1 MLRRYKYK
9 LTGPYNKSELQDI
22 YKVSQYLHLKVATGE
37 KSLNELEKDY
47 IRYSKQVFWYYT
59 KYPALMACA
68 VFLVSDWVYP
78 ISAWRFFPRMGV
90 KLTCGYLVL
99 NAGIQ
104 IAYEKVLEFPM
115 LDTVIAEAIM
125 KYTDWVELSNS
136 D

>member
-68 VFLVSDWVYP
+68 VFLVSD
-78 ISAWRFFPRMGV
+78 
-90 KLTCGYLVL
+90 
-99 NAGIQ
+99 
-104 IAYEKVLEFPM
+104 
-115 LDTVIAEAIM
+115 
-125 KYTDWVELSNS
+125 
-136 D
+136 